1 MDAENPWDEADGQEL
16 EAEIMRAD
24 HPFGVELRGTTP
36 EESLAGPSLEGAFG
50 QEGSDA
56 RTAGETVEVVDEGVR
71 DTDGRLIAEGVL
83 VSDDFPA
90 PEESALSIRDEP
102 PGATDHDDPDGI
114 PRRGDQSGSSDP
126 QIS

>member
-24 HPFGVELRGTTP
+24 HAFGVELRGTTP
-36 EESLAGPSLEGAFG
+36 EESLEGSSLEDALI

-56 RTAGETVEVVDEGVR
+56 RLIGETFEVLDEGVA

-90 PEESALSIRDEP
+90 PEESALSIRDEA
-102 PGATDHDDPDGI
+102 PGATDHDDPDWT
-114 PRRGDQSGSSDP
+114 P
-126 QIS
+126 

>member
-24 HPFGVELRGTTP
+24 HAFGVELRGTTP
-36 EESLAGPSLEGAFG
+36 EESLAGPSLKDALI
-50 QEGSDA
+50 QEGSEA
-56 RTAGETVEVVDEGVR
+56 RLVGETLEVVDEGVP
-71 DTDGRLIAEGVL
+71 DADGRLIAEGFL

-90 PEESALSIRDEP
+90 PEELALSIRDEA
-102 PGATDHDDPDGI
+102 PGATDRDDPH
-114 PRRGDQSGSSDP
+114 RVADQSESNEP